1 MKQTVQPILP
11 SEGGD
16 VGRPC
21 AGGFAMTESVCKQSF
36 VVAQLTLHLQKST
49 ERLVSLAGDG
59 IAWASHD
66 GFVAAPDPSPQIIP
80 KSSQKIACS
89 LGTSA
94 YAVMS
99 KTRRSSRSAGIA
111 EYQ

>member
-1 MKQTVQPILP
+1 MKETVQPIVP

-36 VVAQLTLHLQKST
+36 LVAQLTLHLQKST
-49 ERLVSLAGDG
+49 ERLVSLAGEG

-66 GFVAAPDPSPQIIP
+66 GFVAALIVAMNDVEAVGSALHVAP
-80 KSSQKIACS
+80 KRTGARPVVPASHD
-89 LGTSA
+89 GP
-94 YAVMS
+94 
-99 KTRRSSRSAGIA
+99 
-111 EYQ
+111 EYLPR

>member
-1 MKQTVQPILP
+1 MKQTVQPIVP

-49 ERLVSLAGDG
+49 
-59 IAWASHD
+59 
-66 GFVAAPDPSPQIIP
+66 
-80 KSSQKIACS
+80 
-89 LGTSA
+89 GTC
-94 YAVMS
+94 
-99 KTRRSSRSAGIA
+99 RC
-111 EYQ
+111 E

>member
-1 MKQTVQPILP
+1 MKQTVQPIVP

-49 ERLVSLAGDG
+49 GTCRSRVTVLRGRPMTASSL
-59 IAWASHD
+59 
-66 GFVAAPDPSPQIIP
+66 PS
-80 KSSQKIACS
+80 SW
-89 LGTSA
+89 
-94 YAVMS
+94 
-99 KTRRSSRSAGIA
+99 R
-111 EYQ
+111 